1 MSTTL
6 YDLTAEYMVLL
17 DMAEDPDI
25 DPQAFADTLEA
36 LGGEIEMKAD
46 GYARAMKQLEGISAT
61 VKYEY
66 KRLENRAKTIDKNI
80 ARMKQALQ
88 DSMIATGKT
97 KFKTDLFSFT
107 VRKNPASVVI
117 DRETSIPPEFL
128 IPQDPKIDK
137 KAIKAA
143 IDRGDDITFAHLEQ
157 GESLI
162 IR

>member
-1 MSTTL
+1 MSTL
-6 YDLTAEYMVLL
+6 YELTNDYLTLL

-36 LGGEIEMKAD
+36 LGGELEMKAD
-46 GYARAMKQLEGISAT
+46 GYARVMKELEGRAAT
-61 VKYEY
+61 MRFES
-66 KRLENRAKTIDKNI
+66 KRLENGYKTIERNI
-80 ARMKQALQ
+80 DRMKHALH
-88 DSMIATGKT
+88 DSMVATDKR
-97 KFKTDLFSFT
+97 KFKTDLFSFSI
-107 VRKNPASVVI
+107 RKNPASVVI

>member
-1 MSTTL
+1 MSATL

-36 LGGEIEMKAD
+36 LGGDIEMKAD
-46 GYARAMKQLEGISAT
+46 GYARVMKELDGRAAT
-61 VKYEY
+61 MRFES
-66 KRLENRAKTIDKNI
+66 KRLENGYKTIERNI

>member
-1 MSTTL
+1 MSTL
-6 YDLTAEYMVLL
+6 YELTNDYLTLL

-36 LGGEIEMKAD
+36 LGGELEMKAD
-46 GYARAMKQLEGISAT
+46 GYARVMKELEGRAAT
-61 VKYEY
+61 MRFES
-66 KRLENRAKTIDKNI
+66 KRLENGYKTIERNI
-80 ARMKQALQ
+80 DRMKHALQ
-88 DSMIATGKT
+88 DSMVATDKR
-97 KFKTDLFSFT
+97 KFKTDLFSFSI
-107 VRKNPASVVI
+107 RKNPASVVI

>member
-1 MSTTL
+1 MSTL
-6 YDLTAEYMVLL
+6 YELTNEYMALL
-17 DMAEDPDI
+17 EMAEDPDI

-46 GYARAMKQLEGISAT
+46 GYARVMKELEGRAAT
-61 VKYEY
+61 MRFES
-66 KRLENRAKTIDKNI
+66 KRLENGYKTIERNI
-80 ARMKQALQ
+80 DRMKHALQ
-88 DSMIATGKT
+88 DSMAATDKR
-97 KFKTDLFSFT
+97 KFKTDLFSFSI
-107 VRKNPASVVI
+107 RKNPASVVI
-117 DRETSIPPEFL
+117 DHATCIPPEFL
-128 IPQDPKIDK
+128 IPQDPKVDK

>member
-1 MSTTL
+1 MSTL
-6 YDLTAEYMVLL
+6 YELTNDYLTLL
-17 DMAEDPDI
+17 DMAEDPDVEE
-25 DPQAFADTLEA
+25 DVLRDTME
-36 LGGEIEMKAD
+36 GIEGEIEIKAD
-46 GYARAMKQLEGISAT
+46 GYARVMKQLAATSANLE
-61 VKYEY
+61 YEE
-66 KRLENRAKTIDKNI
+66 KRLMNRRKTIDRNI
-80 ARMKQALQ
+80 KRMKQALQ
-88 DSMIATGKT
+88 DAMVATGKP

-107 VRKNPASVVI
+107 IRKNPASVVI

-157 GESLI
+157 CESLI

>member
-1 MSTTL
+1 MSTL
-6 YDLTAEYMVLL
+6 YELTNDYLTLL

-36 LGGEIEMKAD
+36 LGGELEMKAD
-46 GYARAMKQLEGISAT
+46 GYARVMKELEGRAAT
-61 VKYEY
+61 MRFES
-66 KRLENRAKTIDKNI
+66 KRLENGYKTIERNI
-80 ARMKQALQ
+80 DRMKHALQ
-88 DSMIATGKT
+88 DSMVATDKR
-97 KFKTDLFSFT
+97 KFKTDLFSFSI
-107 VRKNPASVVI
+107 RKNPASVVI

-143 IDRGDDITFAHLEQ
+143 IDRGDNITFAHLEQ

>member
-1 MSTTL
+1 MSTL
-6 YDLTAEYMVLL
+6 YELTNEYMMLL

-25 DPQAFADTLEA
+25 DEQALIDTME
-36 LGGEIEMKAD
+36 GIEGEIEIKAD
-46 GYARAMKQLEGISAT
+46 GYARVMKQLEATSANL
-61 VKYEY
+61 EFEE
-66 KRLENRAKTIDKNI
+66 KRLMNRRKTIDRNI
-80 ARMKQALQ
+80 KRMKQALQ
-88 DSMIATGKT
+88 DAMIATGKP

-107 VRKNPASVVI
+107 IRKNPASVVI
-117 DRETSIPPEFL
+117 DRETCIPPEFL

>member
-1 MSTTL
+1 MSTL
-6 YDLTAEYMVLL
+6 YELTNEYMALL
-17 DMAEDPDI
+17 EMAEDPDI

-36 LGGEIEMKAD
+36 LGGELEMKAD
-46 GYARAMKQLEGISAT
+46 GYARVMKELEGRAAT
-61 VKYEY
+61 MRFES
-66 KRLENRAKTIDKNI
+66 KRLENGYKTIERNI
-80 ARMKQALQ
+80 DRMKHALQ
-88 DSMIATGKT
+88 DSMVATDKR
-97 KFKTDLFSFT
+97 KFKTDLFSFSI
-107 VRKNPASVVI
+107 RKNPASVVI

-157 GESLI
+157 VESLI

>member
-1 MSTTL
+1 MSHTL
-6 YDLTAEYMVLL
+6 YELTNDYLTLL

-36 LGGEIEMKAD
+36 LGGELEMKAD
-46 GYARAMKQLEGISAT
+46 GYARVMKELEGRAAT
-61 VKYEY
+61 MRFES
-66 KRLENRAKTIDKNI
+66 KRLENGYKTIERNI
-80 ARMKQALQ
+80 DRMKHALQ
-88 DSMIATGKT
+88 DSMVATDKR
-97 KFKTDLFSFT
+97 KFKTDLFSFSI
-107 VRKNPASVVI
+107 RKNPASVVI

>member
-1 MSTTL
+1 MSTL
-6 YDLTAEYMVLL
+6 YELTNDYLTLL

-36 LGGEIEMKAD
+36 LGGELEMKAD
-46 GYARAMKQLEGISAT
+46 GYARVMKQLEGISAT

-117 DRETSIPPEFL
+117 DHETSIPPEFL

-143 IDRGDDITFAHLEQ
+143 IDRGDNITFAHLEQ

>member
-1 MSTTL
+1 MSTL
-6 YDLTAEYMVLL
+6 YELTNDYLTLL

-36 LGGEIEMKAD
+36 LGGELEMKAD
-46 GYARAMKQLEGISAT
+46 GYARVMKELEGRAAT
-61 VKYEY
+61 MRFES
-66 KRLENRAKTIDKNI
+66 KRLENGYKTIERNI
-80 ARMKQALQ
+80 DRMKHALQ
-88 DSMIATGKT
+88 DSMVATDKR
-97 KFKTDLFSFT
+97 KFKTDLFSFSI
-107 VRKNPASVVI
+107 RKNPASVVI
-117 DRETSIPPEFL
+117 DHETSIPPEFL

-143 IDRGDDITFAHLEQ
+143 IDRGDNITFAHLEQ

>member
-1 MSTTL
+1 
-6 YDLTAEYMVLL
+6 
-17 DMAEDPDI
+17 MAEDPDI

-36 LGGEIEMKAD
+36 LGGELEMKAD
-46 GYARAMKQLEGISAT
+46 GYARVMKELEGRAAT
-61 VKYEY
+61 MRFES
-66 KRLENRAKTIDKNI
+66 KRLENGYKTIDRNI
-80 ARMKQALQ
+80 DRMKHALQ
-88 DSMIATGKT
+88 DSMVATDKR
-97 KFKTDLFSFT
+97 KFKTDLFSFSI
-107 VRKNPASVVI
+107 RKNPASVVI
-117 DRETSIPPEFL
+117 DRETSIPPEYL

>member
-1 MSTTL
+1 MSTL
-6 YDLTAEYMVLL
+6 YELTNEYMALL
-17 DMAEDPDI
+17 EMAEDPDI

-36 LGGEIEMKAD
+36 LGGELEMKAD
-46 GYARAMKQLEGISAT
+46 GYARVMKELEGRAAT
-61 VKYEY
+61 MRFES
-66 KRLENRAKTIDKNI
+66 KRLENGYKTIERNI
-80 ARMKQALQ
+80 DRMKHALQ
-88 DSMIATGKT
+88 DSMVATDKR
-97 KFKTDLFSFT
+97 KFKTDLFSFSI
-107 VRKNPASVVI
+107 RKNPASVVI

-128 IPQDPKIDK
+128 IPQDPKIDM

>member
-1 MSTTL
+1 MSTL
-6 YDLTAEYMVLL
+6 YELTNEYMALL
-17 DMAEDPDI
+17 EMAEDPDI

-36 LGGEIEMKAD
+36 LGGELEMKAD
-46 GYARAMKQLEGISAT
+46 GYARVMKELEGRAAT
-61 VKYEY
+61 MRFES
-66 KRLENRAKTIDKNI
+66 KRLENGYKTIERNI
-80 ARMKQALQ
+80 DRMKHALQ
-88 DSMIATGKT
+88 DSMVATDKR
-97 KFKTDLFSFT
+97 KFKTDLFSFSI
-107 VRKNPASVVI
+107 RKNPASVVI

>member
-1 MSTTL
+1 MSTL
-6 YDLTAEYMVLL
+6 YELTNEYMALL
-17 DMAEDPDI
+17 EMAEDPDI

-36 LGGEIEMKAD
+36 LGGELEMKAD
-46 GYARAMKQLEGISAT
+46 GYARVMKELEGRAAT
-61 VKYEY
+61 MRFES
-66 KRLENRAKTIDKNI
+66 KRLENGYKTIERNI
-80 ARMKQALQ
+80 DRMKHALQ
-88 DSMIATGKT
+88 DSMVATDKR
-97 KFKTDLFSFT
+97 KFKTDLFSFSI
-107 VRKNPASVVI
+107 RKNPASVVI

-143 IDRGDDITFAHLEQ
+143 IDRGDNITFAHLEQ

>member
-1 MSTTL
+1 MSTL
-6 YDLTAEYMVLL
+6 YELTNDYLTLL

-25 DPQAFADTLEA
+25 DPQAFAGTLEA
-36 LGGEIEMKAD
+36 LGGELEMKAD
-46 GYARAMKQLEGISAT
+46 GYARVMKELEGRAAT
-61 VKYEY
+61 MRFES
-66 KRLENRAKTIDKNI
+66 KRLENGYKTIERNI
-80 ARMKQALQ
+80 DRMKHALQ
-88 DSMIATGKT
+88 DSMVATDKR
-97 KFKTDLFSFT
+97 KFKTDLFSFSI
-107 VRKNPASVVI
+107 RKNPASVVI

>member
-1 MSTTL
+1 MSTL
-6 YDLTAEYMVLL
+6 YELTNDYLTLL
-17 DMAEDPDI
+17 DMAEDPDVEE
-25 DPQAFADTLEA
+25 DVLRDTME
-36 LGGEIEMKAD
+36 GIEGEIEIKAD
-46 GYARAMKQLEGISAT
+46 GYARVMKQLEATSANL
-61 VKYEY
+61 EFEE
-66 KRLENRAKTIDKNI
+66 KRLMNRRKTIDRNI
-80 ARMKQALQ
+80 KRMKQALQ
-88 DSMIATGKT
+88 DAMVATGKP

-107 VRKNPASVVI
+107 IRKTPASVVI

>member
-1 MSTTL
+1 
-6 YDLTAEYMVLL
+6 
-17 DMAEDPDI
+17 MAEDPDI

-36 LGGEIEMKAD
+36 LGGELEMKAD
-46 GYARAMKQLEGISAT
+46 GYARVMKELEGRAAT
-61 VKYEY
+61 MRFES
-66 KRLENRAKTIDKNI
+66 KRLENGYKTIERNI
-80 ARMKQALQ
+80 DRMKHALQ
-88 DSMIATGKT
+88 DSMVATDKR
-97 KFKTDLFSFT
+97 KFKTDLFSFSI
-107 VRKNPASVVI
+107 RKNPASVVI

>member
-88 DSMIATGKT
+88 DSMVATGKT

-117 DRETSIPPEFL
+117 DRPTCVPQEYL

>member
-1 MSTTL
+1 MSTL
-6 YDLTAEYMVLL
+6 YELTNDYLTLL

-36 LGGEIEMKAD
+36 LGGELEMKAD
-46 GYARAMKQLEGISAT
+46 GYARVMKELEGRAAT
-61 VKYEY
+61 MRFES
-66 KRLENRAKTIDKNI
+66 KRLENGYKTIDRNI
-80 ARMKQALQ
+80 DRMKHALQ
-88 DSMIATGKT
+88 DSMVATDKR
-97 KFKTDLFSFT
+97 KFKTDLFSFSI
-107 VRKNPASVVI
+107 RKNPASVVI
-117 DRETSIPPEFL
+117 DRETSIPPEYL

>member
-1 MSTTL
+1 MTL
-6 YDLTAEYMVLL
+6 YELSDDYMNLLT
-17 DMAEDPDI
+17 MAEDPDI
-25 DPQAFADTLEA
+25 DPEAFADPLA
-36 LGGEIEMKAD
+36 GIEGAIEDKAD
-46 GYARAMKQLEGISAT
+46 GYAKVMKQLEATSANL
-61 VKYEY
+61 EFEE
-66 KRLENRAKTIDKNI
+66 KRLMNRRKTIDRNI
-80 ARMKQALQ
+80 KRMKQALQ
-88 DSMIATGKT
+88 DAMIATGKP

-107 VRKNPASVVI
+107 IRKNPASVVI

>member
-1 MSTTL
+1 MSTL
-6 YDLTAEYMVLL
+6 YELTNDYLTVL

-36 LGGEIEMKAD
+36 LGGELEMKAD
-46 GYARAMKQLEGISAT
+46 GYARVMKELEGRAAT
-61 VKYEY
+61 MRFES
-66 KRLENRAKTIDKNI
+66 KRLENGYKTIERNI
-80 ARMKQALQ
+80 DRMKHALQ
-88 DSMIATGKT
+88 DSMVATDKR
-97 KFKTDLFSFT
+97 KFKTDLFSFSI
-107 VRKNPASVVI
+107 RKNPASVVI
-117 DRETSIPPEFL
+117 DHETSIPPEFL

>member
-1 MSTTL
+1 MSTL
-6 YDLTAEYMVLL
+6 YELTNDYLTLL

-36 LGGEIEMKAD
+36 LGGELEMKAD
-46 GYARAMKQLEGISAT
+46 GYARVMKELEGRAAT
-61 VKYEY
+61 MRFES
-66 KRLENRAKTIDKNI
+66 KRLENGYKTIERNI
-80 ARMKQALQ
+80 DRMKHALQ
-88 DSMIATGKT
+88 DSMIATDKR
-97 KFKTDLFSFT
+97 KFKTDLFSFSI
-107 VRKNPASVVI
+107 RKNPASVVI

>member
-1 MSTTL
+1 MSTL
-6 YDLTAEYMVLL
+6 YELTNDYLTLL
-17 DMAEDPDI
+17 DMAEDPDTDEQALI
-25 DPQAFADTLEA
+25 DTME
-36 LGGEIEMKAD
+36 GIEGEIEIKAD
-46 GYARAMKQLEGISAT
+46 GYARVMKQLEATSANL
-61 VKYEY
+61 EFEE
-66 KRLENRAKTIDKNI
+66 KRLMNRRKTIDRNI
-80 ARMKQALQ
+80 KRMKQALQ
-88 DSMIATGKT
+88 DAMIATGKP

-107 VRKNPASVVI
+107 IRKNPASVVI

>member
-1 MSTTL
+1 MSTL
-6 YDLTAEYMVLL
+6 YELTNDYLTLL

-25 DPQAFADTLEA
+25 DEQALIDTME
-36 LGGEIEMKAD
+36 GIEGEIEIKAD
-46 GYARAMKQLEGISAT
+46 GYAKVMKQLEATSANLE
-61 VKYEY
+61 YEE
-66 KRLENRAKTIDKNI
+66 KRLMNRRKTIDRNI
-80 ARMKQALQ
+80 KRMKQALQ
-88 DSMIATGKT
+88 DAMVATGKP

-107 VRKNPASVVI
+107 IRKNPASVVI
-117 DRETSIPPEFL
+117 DRETCIPPEFL

>member
-1 MSTTL
+1 MSTL
-6 YDLTAEYMVLL
+6 YELTNEYMALL
-17 DMAEDPDI
+17 EMAEDPDI

-36 LGGEIEMKAD
+36 LGGELEMKAD
-46 GYARAMKQLEGISAT
+46 GYARVMKELEGRAAT
-61 VKYEY
+61 MRFES
-66 KRLENRAKTIDKNI
+66 KRLENGYKTIVRNI
-80 ARMKQALQ
+80 DRMKHALQ
-88 DSMIATGKT
+88 DSMVATDKR
-97 KFKTDLFSFT
+97 KFKTDLFSFSI
-107 VRKNPASVVI
+107 RKNPASVVI

>member
-1 MSTTL
+1 MSTL
-6 YDLTAEYMVLL
+6 YELTNDYLTLL

-36 LGGEIEMKAD
+36 LGGELEMKAD
-46 GYARAMKQLEGISAT
+46 GYARVMKELEGRAAT
-61 VKYEY
+61 MRFES
-66 KRLENRAKTIDKNI
+66 KRLENGYKTIDRNI
-80 ARMKQALQ
+80 DRMKHALQ
-88 DSMIATGKT
+88 DSMVATDKR
-97 KFKTDLFSFT
+97 KFKTDLFSFSI
-107 VRKNPASVVI
+107 RKNPASVVI
-117 DRETSIPPEFL
+117 DHETSIPPEFL
-128 IPQDPKIDK
+128 IPQDPKINK

>member
-1 MSTTL
+1 MSTL
-6 YDLTAEYMVLL
+6 YELTNDYLTLL

-25 DPQAFADTLEA
+25 DEQALIDTME
-36 LGGEIEMKAD
+36 GIEGEIEIKAD
-46 GYARAMKQLEGISAT
+46 GYARVMKQLEATSANLE
-61 VKYEY
+61 YEE
-66 KRLENRAKTIDKNI
+66 KRLMNRRKTIDRNI
-80 ARMKQALQ
+80 KRMKQALQ
-88 DSMIATGKT
+88 DAMIATGKP

-107 VRKNPASVVI
+107 IRKNPASVVI
-117 DRETSIPPEFL
+117 DRETCIPPEFL

>member
-1 MSTTL
+1 MSTL
-6 YDLTAEYMVLL
+6 YELTNDYLTLL

-25 DPQAFADTLEA
+25 DEQALIDTME
-36 LGGEIEMKAD
+36 GIEGEIEIKAD
-46 GYARAMKQLEGISAT
+46 GYARVMKQLEAT
-61 VKYEY
+61 STNLEYEE
-66 KRLENRAKTIDKNI
+66 KRLMNRRKTIDRNI
-80 ARMKQALQ
+80 KRMKQALQ
-88 DSMIATGKT
+88 DAMVATGKP

-107 VRKNPASVVI
+107 IRKNPASVVI
-117 DRETSIPPEFL
+117 DRETCIPPEFL

-143 IDRGDDITFAHLEQ
+143 IDRGDDIKFAHLEQ

>member
-1 MSTTL
+1 MSTL
-6 YDLTAEYMVLL
+6 YELTNDYLTLL

-25 DPQAFADTLEA
+25 DEQALIDTME
-36 LGGEIEMKAD
+36 GIEGEIEIKAD
-46 GYARAMKQLEGISAT
+46 GYARVMKQLEATSANLE
-61 VKYEY
+61 YEE
-66 KRLENRAKTIDKNI
+66 KRLMNRRKTIDRNI
-80 ARMKQALQ
+80 KRMKQALQ
-88 DSMIATGKT
+88 DAMVATGKP

-107 VRKNPASVVI
+107 IRKNPASVVI
-117 DRETSIPPEFL
+117 DRETCIPPEFL

>member
-1 MSTTL
+1 MSTL
-6 YDLTAEYMVLL
+6 YELTNEYMALL
-17 DMAEDPDI
+17 EMAEDPDI

-36 LGGEIEMKAD
+36 LDGELEMKAD
-46 GYARAMKQLEGISAT
+46 GYARVMKELEGRAAT
-61 VKYEY
+61 MRFES
-66 KRLENRAKTIDKNI
+66 KRLENGYKTIERNI
-80 ARMKQALQ
+80 DRMKHALQ
-88 DSMIATGKT
+88 DSMVATDKR

-107 VRKNPASVVI
+107 IRKNPASVVI

>member
-1 MSTTL
+1 MSTL
-6 YDLTAEYMVLL
+6 YELTNDYMNLL
-17 DMAEDPDI
+17 ELAEDPDI

-36 LGGEIEMKAD
+36 LGGELEMKAD
-46 GYARAMKQLEGISAT
+46 GYARVMKELEGRAAT
-61 VKYEY
+61 MRFES
-66 KRLENRAKTIDKNI
+66 KRLENGYKTIERNI
-80 ARMKQALQ
+80 DRMKHALQ
-88 DSMIATGKT
+88 DSMVATDKR
-97 KFKTDLFSFT
+97 KFKTDLFSFSI
-107 VRKNPASVVI
+107 RKNPASVVI

-157 GESLI
+157 TESLR

>member
-1 MSTTL
+1 MSTL
-6 YDLTAEYMVLL
+6 YELTNEYMALL
-17 DMAEDPDI
+17 EMAEDPDI

-36 LGGEIEMKAD
+36 LSGELEMKAD
-46 GYARAMKQLEGISAT
+46 GYARVMKELEGRAAT
-61 VKYEY
+61 MRFES
-66 KRLENRAKTIDKNI
+66 KRLENGYKTIERNI
-80 ARMKQALQ
+80 DRMKHALQ
-88 DSMIATGKT
+88 DSMVATDKR
-97 KFKTDLFSFT
+97 KFKTDLFSFSI
-107 VRKNPASVVI
+107 RKNPASVVI